1 MELSVE
7 ESCRPLNNQLQHL
20 LVHTDNCRYN
30 KLQIAGHLVSA
41 QLCLENGGRRRENR
55 PTKKGNLTLLQM
67 THQSD
72 LKLSTGSESS
82 SIEAAWKQSAASAS
96 LPSCL

>member
-1 MELSVE
+1 MQV
-7 ESCRPLNNQLQHL
+7 
-20 LVHTDNCRYN
+20 TDSW
-30 KLQIAGHLVSA
+30 QPVSA
-41 QLCLENGGRRRENR
+41 QLCTEKGEVEENISRQ
-55 PTKKGNLTLLQM
+55 KKGNLMLLQM
-67 THQSD
+67 IHQSD